1 MKHFYRVVLSCMAAG
16 FSMAGGA
23 AALHSAVLSLPQ
35 PAAQVVIETVTATPT
50 PPQTTAPVTH
60 AKSGASAKK
69 VN

>member
-1 MKHFYRVVLSCMAAG
+1 
-16 FSMAGGA
+16 MAGGA